1 MQYRSLKRA
10 GVSIGAIASALGAA
24 ALPTGAALAQTAGA
38 DQAGGRDTITVT
50 AQRREESLQDVPV
63 AISAFGEEDLENRQ
77 IRDVLDL
84 QGKIPNAFISNG
96 TGTANSARIFFRGVG
111 EDESRGAID
120 PAVGIYVDGVY
131 LGRTVGSLLDV
142 VDVERIEVL
151 RGPQGTL
158 YGRNTNGGAI
168 KLISKQPQ
176 PENSLDIGAGFGS
189 DSRLQ
194 FRGVGNLAF
203 TDQTAARFAILY
215 KERDGFHELIP
226 NGDLADNARE
236 VGREEVLSM
245 RGSIRHEFTESWSAM
260 VAVDYTNDKSDPN
273 PSSIIAESD
282 DPSVVTDAD
291 GDIFT
296 IEPQPGVVCS
306 SATPP
311 NFLPVGCFSDFS
323 SDIDIFGASLNL
335 NGQIG
340 VFDVASITA
349 YRSMEDNL
357 STIVGFPLQQNTDQD
372 QFSQEITLSSNFAGP
387 FNFVSGLYF
396 YTEDATLDSTFISDF
411 LVDVETQSF
420 AVFTQGDLD
429 VTDSL
434 TLTAGVRYTTEE
446 RDFFGENE
454 SNAASA
460 TPFSPNSRTETID
473 SDNVNFTVKLNYAF
487 TDDVSVYASFANG
500 FKTPGFSP
508 DCFGPTACF
517 LPVEEEQLDSF
528 EVGLR
533 SEFFDNRVRFNA
545 TYFYN
550 DYQDLQLSG
559 TVPDL
564 GFTRFN
570 VDKAKIQGVEVE
582 ANFYPTEYL
591 ELFGN
596 FGFLDAEYD
605 SVTEQQA
612 GAITNQGASCPG
624 GVATIE
630 CALGLEL
637 KNAPE
642 FKVNAGFLATLP
654 ALRGEFT
661 LGGDMAY
668 EDESFAL
675 LANNPGSLV
684 DPGVTFNARLAY
696 RPDRGPWS
704 IAFWGQ
710 NLGDREY
717 FRAATAPNQ
726 VFAMPPRTW
735 GVDLNVSF

>member
-1 MQYRSLKRA
+1 MGAIGAVL
-10 GVSIGAIASALGAA
+10 GAIA
-24 ALPTGAALAQTAGA
+24 LPATALAQTVDGDSA
-38 DQAGGRDTITVT
+38 DATGRDTITVT

-63 AISAFGEEDLENRQ
+63 AISAFGAEDLENRQ

-168 KLISKQPQ
+168 KLISQRPQ
-176 PENSLDIGAGFGS
+176 SENSLDIGAGFGS

-203 TDQTAARFAILY
+203 SDQTAARVAVLY

-226 NGDLADNARE
+226 NGDLVGDARE
-236 VGREEVLSM
+236 VGQEEVFSI
-245 RGSIRHEFTESWSAM
+245 RGSIRHDFTETWSAM
-260 VAVDYTNDKSDPN
+260 VAVDYTKDNSDPT

-291 GDIFT
+291 GNLFT
-296 IEPQPGVVCS
+296 VEPQPGVTCS
-306 SATPP
+306 SFTPGI
-311 NFLPVGCFSDFS
+311 FQPVGCFSDFG
-323 SDIDIFGASLNL
+323 SDIEIFGVSLNI

-340 VFDVASITA
+340 TFDVASITS
-349 YRSMEDNL
+349 YRTMEDNL
-357 STIVGFPLQQNTDQD
+357 SSHIGFPFFQNTDQD
-372 QFSQEITLSSNFAGP
+372 QFSQEVTLSSNFEGP
-387 FNFVSGLYF
+387 FNFLSGVYF
-396 YTEDATLDSTFISDF
+396 YTEDAVLDTTFISDF

-429 VTDSL
+429 ITDSL

-473 SDNVNFTVKLNYAF
+473 SDNVNFTVKMNYAF

-550 DYQDLQLSG
+550 DYQDLQISA
-559 TVPDL
+559 TVPGL
-564 GFTRFN
+564 GFTRIN
-570 VDKAKIQGVEVE
+570 ADQAKIQGVEIE
-582 ANFYPTEYL
+582 ANFYPTENL
-591 ELFGN
+591 ELFTN
-596 FGFLDAEYD
+596 LGFLDAEYD
-605 SVTEQQA
+605 SLTEQQA
-612 GAITNQGASCPG
+612 AGITNDGAACPG
-624 GVATIE
+624 GVPSVE

-642 FKVNAGFLATLP
+642 FKVNVGFLATAE

-661 LGGDMAY
+661 LGGDLAY

-675 LANNPGSLV
+675 IANNPGSLV

-704 IAFWGQ
+704 IAVWGQ